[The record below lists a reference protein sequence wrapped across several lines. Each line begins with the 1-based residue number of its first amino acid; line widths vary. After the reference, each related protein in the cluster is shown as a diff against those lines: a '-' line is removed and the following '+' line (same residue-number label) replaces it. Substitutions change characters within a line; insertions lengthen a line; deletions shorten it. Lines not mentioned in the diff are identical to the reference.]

1 MKLNKKSVIDFIK
14 TNIWFIIGFILITI
28 FVFSNYLY
36 DYKLS
41 FTNINYTFEPYNT
54 YGVKTDGP
62 LLSDIADSEYPL
74 IYKIFYSN
82 TGFSLWDSDLALGS
96 TSNAIAEIINPM
108 KWVYVLPFDIAVFL
122 KSLSEFAIAFFSMF
136 LFMRTLN
143 VKKYPAAIC
152 GIIYT
157 FSSVIVA
164 WNGWAHSDVA
174 ACAPL
179 LFFAIEKL
187 ISTIKIKYAL
197 LITLVIYI
205 MLIVGM
211 PTYAAYFL
219 YLAGIYIVLFTV
231 IRHWRN
237 KRNIIIIGC
246 MFAFSVI
253 LAALLSLPY
262 TYTLLD
268 SVVANG
274 YADSRAAQAKAILD
288 WDYLRTFIYPNLR
301 NNLSIHINESTLF
314 VGLITII
321 LLPFSICNIKNKNK
335 NLFFIISSLVI
346 FALIFTDIFDFI
358 YTKLPLINTSLKF
371 RVITLLMFTLSVI
384 TGITLNDLINNKAYY
399 RQKKWLLAVMTAW
412 TSCIIFI
419 ASKDLFSV
427 EKETV
432 TDVLFLSLGLIFC
445 IFLIVIIKKN
455 YKLILVLFAILI
467 VLDSTQLVKEYMPW
481 IDANADMIPA
491 PSDSVTYLMENTDE
505 QERIVGIGE
514 WTLFPNTPSYY
525 ELNDIRVHGFISTN
539 LDLVN
544 YFTEIDETAYA
555 SRTRTSIDTIQNYP
569 LLKYLGVKY
578 IYGSNL
584 SNNIAINNTEG
595 VLNTLGTIPDYSTI
609 SQDIYLNK
617 NTKMIQIRCA
627 TYGSIPTSN
636 GSINLNIVEKNSGQA
651 VLNKDFPVCDIRD
664 NSYITASFDE
674 NIILEDSLY
683 TLTLSFGNL
692 ENDTIT
698 VWTQSTTNSTVYF
711 NEVLPELSLVIN
723 TIQDSD
729 EYEIA
734 HIGTDSI
741 MVAELSEYSDKAEL
755 IENAYLCADE
765 EDILNKMKAEYIDN
779 TAFITNENSFTEYSI
794 PLTANEGIQVL
805 EYADDY
811 IKLSC
816 TSEYERYVMLNDYYN
831 DDWAAYI
838 NGEKTEIEKVNY
850 LMRAVKVSQGEDMII
865 EFKYEPTKLYTVTI
879 CSAIVL
885 LVSILF
891 FLFRN
896 KLQILLDKKI
906 ILS

>member
-1 MKLNKKSVIDFIK
+1 MILNKKRVMNFIK

-54 YGVKTDGP
+54 YGVKTEGP

-96 TSNAIAEIINPM
+96 TSNTIAEIINPM

-164 WNGWAHSDVA
+164 WMGWAHSDVA

-197 LITLVIYI
+197 LISLVIYI

-219 YLAGIYIVLFTV
+219 YLAGVYIVLFTL
-231 IRHWRN
+231 IRHWKN
-237 KRNIIIIGC
+237 KRNILIIGC

-321 LLPFSICNIKNKNK
+321 LLPLSLCNIKGKKSNV
-335 NLFFIISSLVI
+335 FFIISSLVI
-346 FALIFTDIFDFI
+346 FALIFTDVFDFI

-384 TGITLNDLINNKAYY
+384 TGITLNDLINNKEYY
-399 RQKKWLLAVMTAW
+399 RKKKWLLAIMTAW
-412 TSCIIFI
+412 ASAIIYI

-432 TDVLFLSLGLIFC
+432 TKVLFLSLGLIIC
-445 IFLIVIIKKN
+445 IFLFFIMKKN
-455 YKLILVLFAILI
+455 YKFILVLFAILI
-467 VLDSTQLVKEYMPW
+467 VLDSTQLVKEYLPW
-481 IDANADMIPA
+481 IDAKADMVPA
-491 PSDSVTYLMENTDE
+491 PSDSVTYLMENTE
-505 QERIVGIGE
+505 NQERIVGIGE

-539 LDLVN
+539 QDLVN
-544 YFTEIDETAYA
+544 YFNEIDETAYA

-584 SNNIAINNTEG
+584 GNNIAISDTEG
-595 VLNTLGTIPDYSTI
+595 VLNTLGTIPAYSNI

-617 NTKMIQIRCA
+617 NTKMLQIRCA
-627 TYGSIPTSN
+627 TYGSIPTSK
-636 GSINLNIVEKNSGQA
+636 GSINISIFEKDSGKSI
-651 VLNKDFPVCDIRD
+651 LNKDFPVCNIRD
-664 NSYITASFDE
+664 NSYITVSFDDTVISE
-674 NIILEDSLY
+674 NSLY
-683 TLTLSFGNL
+683 TLSLSFGNL

-698 VWTQSTTNSTVYF
+698 LWTQSTANSTIYF
-711 NEVLPELSLVIN
+711 NEVLPESSLVIN
-723 TIQDSD
+723 TIQSSD
-729 EYEIA
+729 EYKIT

-741 MVAELSEYSDKAEL
+741 MVAELDEYSDKAEL
-755 IENAYLCADE
+755 IENAYLCSDE
-765 EDILNKMKAEYIDN
+765 EDILNKMKSGYIDN
-779 TAFITNENSFTEYSI
+779 TVFITNNNNFTEYSQ
-794 PLTANEGIQVL
+794 PLSDNENLQVL
-805 EYADDY
+805 EYTDDY

-816 TSEYERYVMLNDYYN
+816 TSEYDRYVMLNDYYN

-838 NGEKTEIEKVNY
+838 NGEETEIEKVNY
-850 LMRAVKVSQGEDMII
+850 LMRAIKVSQGEDMII
-865 EFKYEPTKLYTVTI
+865 EFRYEPTKLYTITI

-885 LVSILF
+885 LVSILLY
-891 FLFRN
+891 LFRN
-896 KLQILLDKKI
+896 KLQKLLDKLI